1 MYILKI
7 KGAGKL
13 PDYVQ
18 VRGED
23 FKLIAFINLSGIERG
38 LKKHNL
44 DSYSKEILTALNEK
58 DYNEIIHI
66 KEEK

>member
-1 MYILKI
+1 MYLLKI

-23 FKLIAFINLSGIERG
+23 FKLIAFVNLAGIERG
-38 LKKHNL
+38 LAKNNL
-44 DSYSKEILTALNEK
+44 EIYTDEIISQLGKTDFNQ
-58 DYNEIIHI
+58 IIHI

>member
-1 MYILKI
+1 MYLLKI

-23 FKLIAFINLSGIERG
+23 FKLIAFINLSGLERG
-38 LKKHNL
+38 LKKNNL
-44 DSYSKEILTALNEK
+44 DSYSEIIIERLNEVDFNK
-58 DYNEIIHI
+58 IIHI
-66 KEEK
+66 KE

>member
-1 MYILKI
+1 MYLLKI

-38 LKKHNL
+38 LIKNNL
-44 DSYSKEILTALNEK
+44 EPYSAQIIKRLSEV
-58 DYNEIIHI
+58 DFNEIIHI
-66 KEEK
+66 NEEN

>member
-1 MYILKI
+1 MYLLKI

-38 LKKHNL
+38 LEKNNL
-44 DSYSKEILTALNEK
+44 GKYSEKILDALAKVDFNEVVQ
-58 DYNEIIHI
+58 I
-66 KEEK
+66 KEED

>member
-1 MYILKI
+1 M
-7 KGAGKL
+7 

-38 LKKHNL
+38 LEKNNL
-44 DSYSKEILTALNEK
+44 GKYSEKILDALAKVDFNEVVQ
-58 DYNEIIHI
+58 I
-66 KEEK
+66 KEED

>member
-1 MYILKI
+1 MYLLKI

-23 FKLIAFINLSGIERG
+23 FKLIAFINLAGIERG
-38 LKKHNL
+38 LEKNNL
-44 DSYSKEILTALNEK
+44 GRYAKQIMEVLEKIDFNEVAQV
-58 DYNEIIHI
+58 
-66 KEEK
+66 KEED